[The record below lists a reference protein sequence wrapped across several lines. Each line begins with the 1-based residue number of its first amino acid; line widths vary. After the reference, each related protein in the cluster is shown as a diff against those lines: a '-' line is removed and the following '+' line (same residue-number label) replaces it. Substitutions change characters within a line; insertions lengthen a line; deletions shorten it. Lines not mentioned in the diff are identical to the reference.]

1 MSGWTWND
9 KDGSCF
15 FFFDRSDGDWELTDI
30 FSLGVF
36 VLKVVVSL
44 DKLAEV
50 GIVMEL
56 ITERRS

>member
-1 MSGWTWND
+1 MIKMD
-9 KDGSCF
+9 RVF
-15 FFFDRSDGDWELTDI
+15 FFFLIDRDGDWELTDI